1 MILLSIVAVLVL
13 AGAGGLLMLPE
24 KKMPFSEKT
33 IQQEE
38 SLQKTQGGIQ
48 LSETHVIK
56 DVTSPIEPT
65 LSPVQSIQPQSSKI
79 PPELKPKL
87 TPPASPEKMTT
98 KWVNNITSFFENGL
112 GPICSRDTCQQFCR
126 DNPFTCEAYCVSR
139 PQNKYCQQHF
149 SFVYDIDSS
158 IGHPLM
164 RFAEFRNYNYT
175 FTDGKLDQKEPKIE
189 HIGVEIDFYNKQ
201 TNKAGDFVFDTFTYP
216 RSSELY
222 RTKIFHDFGESALK
236 PDGIVQQAPE
246 LTYIV
251 PLGTKVRATT
261 DGIITHITQQPEGD
275 TEFVIT
281 KPESPLWIFGY
292 DHVINPTIKKG
303 DRVVVGQ
310 ILGEASNY
318 DQWLRGD
325 GYGLFEVSV
334 VYTNTGYTG
343 HCPFMYLDE
352 SVKQDYLNKIK
363 ALYASWEEYTG
374 NSLLYDEDNYFMPG
388 CVKRTL
394 E

>member
-1 MILLSIVAVLVL
+1 
-13 AGAGGLLMLPE
+13 
-24 KKMPFSEKT
+24 
-33 IQQEE
+33 
-38 SLQKTQGGIQ
+38 
-48 LSETHVIK
+48 
-56 DVTSPIEPT
+56 
-65 LSPVQSIQPQSSKI
+65 
-79 PPELKPKL
+79 
-87 TPPASPEKMTT
+87 
-98 KWVNNITSFFENGL
+98 
-112 GPICSRDTCQQFCR
+112 
-126 DNPFTCEAYCVSR
+126 
-139 PQNKYCQQHF
+139 
-149 SFVYDIDSS
+149 
-158 IGHPLM
+158 M